1 MKKIIFLFLTLF
13 FNLSSISAQDN
24 QQYCLTG
31 AFLADNPSQEDI
43 LKFKNAFGKKPYL
56 VMVFL
61 DWGDFP
67 DKKVIADVY
76 GQNCALIV
84 TWEPWDTRTKE
95 GIDFD
100 GLVSGKFD
108 SYIREF
114 ALRLKR
120 IKKPVF
126 LRFAHEPNGNWYPW
140 RGEKIGKDKYIA
152 LYRRIHDIFREVG
165 AANVNW
171 VFCVNWEDVPKDN
184 NSFLLYYP
192 GNDYVDYIGLDGYNW
207 GDTQSWSRWMSFSEL
222 FSRRY
227 KEINQAFNKPI
238 LITEFSSVSRGG
250 DKGSWI
256 RQAFSEIRG
265 MDKIRGFVIFNV
277 NKEGD
282 WGFKEGTLAGAALK
296 DSLGDGYFRETRYN
310 NKHEQPK

>member
-1 MKKIIFLFLTLF
+1 
-13 FNLSSISAQDN
+13 
-24 QQYCLTG
+24 
-31 AFLADNPSQEDI
+31 
-43 LKFKNAFGKKPYL
+43 
-56 VMVFL
+56 
-61 DWGDFP
+61 
-67 DKKVIADVY
+67 
-76 GQNCALIV
+76 
-84 TWEPWDTRTKE
+84 
-95 GIDFD
+95 
-100 GLVSGKFD
+100 
-108 SYIREF
+108 
-114 ALRLKR
+114 
-120 IKKPVF
+120 
-126 LRFAHEPNGNWYPW
+126 
-140 RGEKIGKDKYIA
+140 
-152 LYRRIHDIFREVG
+152 
-165 AANVNW
+165 
-171 VFCVNWEDVPKDN
+171 
-184 NSFLLYYP
+184 
-192 GNDYVDYIGLDGYNW
+192 
-207 GDTQSWSRWMSFSEL
+207 MSFSEL